1 VSIKFKVIDNN
12 KKYLLFRK
20 ELKLLEKSRVKIG
33 YPVSKNPYK
42 DGQDVAMI
50 AIYNE
55 FGTEV
60 DGKERIPA
68 RPFFSNA
75 FDKNRKE
82 LDKLKAKLIGKIYEL
97 HLGVSQALDIL
108 GVFMVGKIRKEITE
122 LRQPPNAPSTKKRKK
137 GVDNPLIDTGH
148 LKGSTTYIKE
158 IR

>member
-12 KKYLLFRK
+12 KRYLRFRA
-20 ELKLLEKSRVKIG
+20 ELKLLDKSRVKIG
-33 YPVSKNPYK
+33 YPASKNPYK

-50 AIYNE
+50 ALYNE

-60 DGKERIPA
+60 GGKERIPA

-82 LDKLKAKLIGKIYEL
+82 LDKLKAKLIAQIYDL
-97 HLGVSQALDIL
+97 RLGVSQALDIL
-108 GVFMVGKIRKEITE
+108 GVFMVGKIRKEIVE
-122 LRQPPNAPSTKKRKK
+122 LRQPPNAESTKKYKK

-148 LKGSTTYIKE
+148 LKGSTTFIKE